1 MFQANFIGSNSN
13 FLLFINLLFQST
25 DFVGQINSFSF
36 FYPPSGMISLSV
48 VSTSLFLCSVL
59 LELCEDD
66 DNVRVWLPIFAIKA
80 SPSVLI
86 MLLCHAGHLHF
97 MGNIS
102 KLSDCS
108 SARSTESLRLLNIC
122 GGTGDRFSHED
133 LVTFIS
139 SHPTEDEQRN
149 SAEI

>member
-1 MFQANFIGSNSN
+1 MLSQHLSFFVR
-13 FLLFINLLFQST
+13 FLLQ
-25 DFVGQINSFSF
+25 
-36 FYPPSGMISLSV
+36 
-48 VSTSLFLCSVL
+48 
-59 LELCEDD
+59 LCEDD
-66 DNVRVWLPIFAIKA
+66 DNVRVRLAIFAIKG
-80 SPSVLI
+80 SPTVLI
-86 MLLCHAGHLHF
+86 MLLCHAGHPHF

-102 KLSDCS
+102 KLSECS